1 MTEKTEDKTEDAK
14 RATASKREPGTMVIV
29 DLGSKSRTQIRR
41 LRKGEGKLFEDV
53 LDTLAELK
61 RTGDISEGSEEPM
74 VVVVKERVSS
84 LYEEPEEDDEDD
96 EDDED

>member
-1 MTEKTEDKTEDAK
+1 MTEKTEEKTEDAK
-14 RATASKREPGTMVIV
+14 RATASKGEPGTMVIV

-53 LDTLAELK
+53 WDTLAELK
-61 RTGDISEGSEEPM
+61 RTGDISEGSEETM

-84 LYEEPEEDDEDD
+84 LYEAPDEYDEDDDDDED
-96 EDDED
+96 